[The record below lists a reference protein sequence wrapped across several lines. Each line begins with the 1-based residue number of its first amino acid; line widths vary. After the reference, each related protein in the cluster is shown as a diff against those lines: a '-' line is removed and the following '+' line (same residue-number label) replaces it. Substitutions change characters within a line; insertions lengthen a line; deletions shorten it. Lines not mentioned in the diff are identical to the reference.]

1 MKTAIF
7 VLGVLLSA
15 ADSYSEQDIP
25 SGCQSTVR
33 TFLSAPDGAKLLAL
47 DESGCSTVIRSST
60 DNLNRLNQSVEAGNQ
75 WAAQY
80 SAEHIK
86 DLDGGNLEDA
96 LIALGQF
103 SNRDMTRFLLFAKD
117 GVLSER
123 ELSDALTMLPLS
135 LSDNPDAQLKVLNQ
149 RRSKVVSV
157 TRKDL
162 LQQRRQA
169 LAAIDGFI
177 SEIRS
182 NR

>member
-1 MKTAIF
+1 M
-7 VLGVLLSA
+7 LGVLLAA
-15 ADSYSEQDIP
+15 ADSYSEQNAP
-25 SGCQSTVR
+25 SACQAAVR
-33 TFLSAPDGAKLLAL
+33 TFLGAPDKAKLLAL
-47 DESGCSTVIRSST
+47 DKLACSRAIRSSNE
-60 DNLNRLNQSVEAGNQ
+60 NLNRLNQSVEAGNQ

-86 DLDGGNLEDA
+86 ELDGGNLEDA

-103 SNRDMTRFLLFAKD
+103 SNRNMTRFLLFAKD

-149 RRSKVVSV
+149 RRRKVVNV

-169 LAAIDGFI
+169 LTAIDGFM

-182 NR
+182 IR

>member
-1 MKTAIF
+1 MKNPHYAQNACRGLFTSVIWQPIC
-7 VLGVLLSA
+7 L
-15 ADSYSEQDIP
+15 
-25 SGCQSTVR
+25 R
-33 TFLSAPDGAKLLAL
+33 
-47 DESGCSTVIRSST
+47 SGCSTVIRSSNE
-60 DNLNRLNQSVEAGNQ
+60 NLDRLNQSVEAGNQ

-103 SNRDMTRFLLFAKD
+103 SNRNMTRFLLFAK
-117 GVLSER
+117 GGILSER

-162 LQQRRQA
+162 LQQQDRRSRQ
-169 LAAIDGFI
+169 
-177 SEIRS
+177 
-182 NR
+182 